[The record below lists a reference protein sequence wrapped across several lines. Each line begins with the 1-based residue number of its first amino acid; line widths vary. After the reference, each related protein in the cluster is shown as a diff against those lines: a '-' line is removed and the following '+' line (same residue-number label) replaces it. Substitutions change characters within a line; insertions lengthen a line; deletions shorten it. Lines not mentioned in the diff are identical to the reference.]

1 MESKGLI
8 YIDLCYDN
16 LKLDIIMKP
25 STQIQGA
32 TKQVIFCKYMKTP
45 VLPLAIPMLD
55 SYIDTVRRSDKNPG
69 LTQRQVS
76 VRPEH

>member
-1 MESKGLI
+1 MSMESKGLI

-32 TKQVIFCKYMKTP
+32 TKQVIFCKYMKTR
-45 VLPLAIPMLD
+45 LD
-55 SYIDTVRRSDKNPG
+55 SFATSHPNAG
-69 LTQRQVS
+69 
-76 VRPEH
+76 